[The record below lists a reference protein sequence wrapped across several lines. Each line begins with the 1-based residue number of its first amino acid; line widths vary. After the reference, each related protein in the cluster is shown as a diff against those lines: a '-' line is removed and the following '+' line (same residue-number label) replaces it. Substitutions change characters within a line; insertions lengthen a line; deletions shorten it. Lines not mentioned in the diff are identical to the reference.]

1 MKKLTSKSL
10 NTFQI
15 NTESGNYLIT
25 LERIKNTVNGA
36 PRFSAAIIDLN
47 SYCLATYQYTFT
59 GHYMSEHDEA
69 QWIAERHEK
78 ETE

>member
-1 MKKLTSKSL
+1 MRKLKSKSL

-15 NTESGNYLIT
+15 NTEAGNYFVS
-25 LERIKNTVNGA
+25 LERIKNTVNGC
-36 PRFSAAIIDLN
+36 PRFQATIIDLN

-78 ETE
+78 EAE